1 MTLSW
6 LSMLSLGCPNLEP
19 VDVPFDAQLVFRVP
33 FSGVVLIG
41 KSKDTSSMRVKAQ
54 WFFGLAWSAY
64 LEQYSTI
71 GFGLHLFA
79 AESVGFS
86 PSSEVGSE
94 GERVPEGCKEGL
106 AGWGYHLFRLGQP
119 NPGMIA

>member
-6 LSMLSLGCPNLEP
+6 LSMLSLGCPNLP

-41 KSKDTSSMRVKAQ
+41 TSKDTSSMWEKAQ
-54 WFFGLAWSAY
+54 WFLGLAWSAY
-64 LEQYSTI
+64 LERYFTL
-71 GFGLHLFA
+71 GFGLHVFA
-79 AESVGFS
+79 AGKRWVS

-94 GERVPEGCKEGL
+94 RREGSGRVQRGL
-106 AGWGYHLFRLGQP
+106 AGWGDHFFSLE
-119 NPGMIA
+119 NPILA